1 MIRPVHIFLLS
12 LLASLGVLFYPK
24 SHVVLNELVSAS
36 VIMALYFLQ
45 DKKTHRRIDVVAS
58 YGLLALSV
66 CNLLSHLSLISNIEY
81 IVIYLVVLFLFSIAL
96 LYFIENE
103 RTN

>member
-1 MIRPVHIFLLS
+1 MIRPVHIFILS

-36 VIMALYFLQ
+36 VVMAIYFLQ
-45 DKKTHRRIDVVAS
+45 RKKMFRRIDVVAS
-58 YGLLALSV
+58 YGLLALNV
-66 CNLLSHLSLISNIEY
+66 CNLLSHLSLINGTYY
-81 IVIYLVVLFLFSIAL
+81 IVIYLSVSLLFLTSL
-96 LYFIENE
+96 LYFIEDE

>member
-36 VIMALYFLQ
+36 VVIAIYFLQ
-45 DKKTHRRIDVVAS
+45 HKKMFNRVDVMAS
-58 YGLLALSV
+58 YGLLALNV
-66 CNLLSHLSLISNIEY
+66 CNLLGHLSLISYVSY
-81 IVIYLVVLFLFSIAL
+81 ILIYLLVSLVFLIAFF
-96 LYFIENE
+96 YFEDE

>member
-36 VIMALYFLQ
+36 VIMAIYFLQ
-45 DKKTHRRIDVVAS
+45 RKKMFNRVDVVAS
-58 YGLLALSV
+58 YGLLALNV
-66 CNLLSHLSLISNIEY
+66 CNLLGNLSLISYVSY
-81 IVIYLVVLFLFSIAL
+81 ILIYLFVSLVFLITLF
-96 LYFIENE
+96 YFEDGT
-103 RTN
+103 TN